1 MANCK
6 YVRWLNNQ
14 QKELIEHIVHYFG
27 FQNFEDYMLALYR
40 TTDRITTQ
48 IRPYV
53 DNLNVISVEKFRP
66 LLFDKMH
73 TNTSIVQ
80 KELKELVFKFHKT
93 LDPSLSNPV
102 YYMNRWH
109 LAVIVLHADVVTLVD
124 CDNNPV
130 IDKLAIL
137 RNLYFMFSAIMFIVQ
152 VTKSVVILNK
162 HDLEQARRLLP
173 RSNLLHPS
181 NFSSI
186 SGLLE
191 SIAERKAQLILVDRE
206 SNPKKIHNVWT
217 GYLRARVNNYANRLK
232 DNLIHIAKEK
242 KITKDEI
249 AERDYSRYYHD
260 AIINFKMEPE
270 PIDDLVD
277 TIIEML
283 GNKISKQTF
292 KQYIQQLQ
300 KLSYDELKM
309 IVNKI
314 ISIVGFPLDATNMNQ
329 INKLYSVTISIPK
342 IREDILSKYSLQTYS
357 NIAKHLVLYLFMYLG
372 RSPVKDTSNEIDWF

>member
-1 MANCK
+1 
-6 YVRWLNNQ
+6 
-14 QKELIEHIVHYFG
+14 
-27 FQNFEDYMLALYR
+27 
-40 TTDRITTQ
+40 
-48 IRPYV
+48 
-53 DNLNVISVEKFRP
+53 
-66 LLFDKMH
+66 
-73 TNTSIVQ
+73 
-80 KELKELVFKFHKT
+80 
-93 LDPSLSNPV
+93 
-102 YYMNRWH
+102 MNRWH
-109 LAVIVLHADVVTLVD
+109 LAAIVLHADVVTLVD

-191 SIAERKAQLILVDRE
+191 LIAERKAQLILVDRE

-232 DNLIHIAKEK
+232 NNLIHIAKEK

-329 INKLYSVTISIPK
+329 INKLYSVTISIPR
-342 IREDILSKYSLQTYS
+342 IREDVLSKYSLQTYS

>member
-6 YVRWLNNQ
+6 YTHWLNNQ

-27 FQNFEDYMLALYR
+27 FQNFEDYMLTLYR

-48 IRPYV
+48 IRPNI
-53 DNLNVISVEKFRP
+53 DNLNVVSVEKFRP
-66 LLFDKMH
+66 LLFDKMR
-73 TNTSIVQ
+73 TNTSIIQ
-80 KELKELVFKFHKT
+80 KELKELAFKFHKT
-93 LDPSLSNPV
+93 LDPNLSNPI

-109 LAVIVLHADVVTLVD
+109 LAAIVLHADVVTLVD
-124 CDNNPV
+124 CDNIPV

-152 VTKSVVILNK
+152 VTKSVVIVNK

-191 SIAERKAQLILVDRE
+191 SIAERKAQLILVDRD
-206 SNPKKIHNVWT
+206 SKKVHNVWT
-217 GYLRARVNNYANRLK
+217 GYLRARVNNYANKLK

-242 KITKDEI
+242 RITKDEV

-314 ISIVGFPLDATNMNQ
+314 ISVVGFPLDATNMNQ

-372 RSPVKDTSNEIDWF
+372 RSPVKDTSNESDWF

>member
-1 MANCK
+1 MTNCK

-14 QKELIEHIVHYFG
+14 QKELIEHIVRYFG

-73 TNTSIVQ
+73 ANTSIVQ
-80 KELKELVFKFHKT
+80 KELKELVFKLHKT
-93 LDPSLSNPV
+93 LDQSLTNPI

-109 LAVIVLHADVVTLVD
+109 LAAIVLHADVVTLVD

-152 VTKSVVILNK
+152 VTKSVVIFNK

-181 NFSSI
+181 NFSSV

-191 SIAERKAQLILVDRE
+191 SIAERKAQLILADRE
-206 SNPKKIHNVWT
+206 SDPKKIHNVWT
-217 GYLRARVNNYANRLK
+217 GYLRARVNNYANKLK

-249 AERDYSRYYHD
+249 AEQDYSRYYHD

-314 ISIVGFPLDATNMNQ
+314 ISVVGFPLDATNMNQ

>member
-1 MANCK
+1 MTNCK
-6 YVRWLNNQ
+6 YVHWLNNQ
-14 QKELIEHIVHYFG
+14 QKELIEQIVRYFG
-27 FQNFEDYMLALYR
+27 FQNFEDYMLTLYR
-40 TTDRITTQ
+40 TTDRIATQ

-73 TNTSIVQ
+73 ANTSIVQ
-80 KELKELVFKFHKT
+80 RELKELVFKFHKT
-93 LDPSLSNPV
+93 LDPSLSSPI

-109 LAVIVLHADVVTLVD
+109 LAAIVLHADVVTLVD

-173 RSNLLHPS
+173 RSNLLHPN

-206 SNPKKIHNVWT
+206 SNRKKIHNVWT

-232 DNLIHIAKEK
+232 DNLIHISKEK

-314 ISIVGFPLDATNMNQ
+314 ISVVGFPLDATNMNQ

>member
-1 MANCK
+1 MTNCK
-6 YVRWLNNQ
+6 YVHWLNNQ
-14 QKELIEHIVHYFG
+14 QKELIEHIVRYFG
-27 FQNFEDYMLALYR
+27 FQNFEDYMLTLYR

-93 LDPSLSNPV
+93 LDPSLSSPI

-109 LAVIVLHADVVTLVD
+109 LAAIVLHADVVTLVD
-124 CDNNPV
+124 CDKIPV
-130 IDKLAIL
+130 VDKLAIL

-152 VTKSVVILNK
+152 VTKSVVIVNK

-206 SNPKKIHNVWT
+206 PKKIHNVWT
-217 GYLRARVNNYANRLK
+217 GYLRARVNNYANKLK

-249 AERDYSRYYHD
+249 TERDYSRYYHD

-314 ISIVGFPLDATNMNQ
+314 ISVVGFPLDATNMNQ

-372 RSPVKDTSNEIDWF
+372 RSPVKDTSNEMDWF

>member
-1 MANCK
+1 MTNCK
-6 YVRWLNNQ
+6 YVHWLNNQ
-14 QKELIEHIVHYFG
+14 QKELIEHIVRYFG
-27 FQNFEDYMLALYR
+27 FQNFEDYMLTLYR

-93 LDPSLSNPV
+93 LDPNLSSPI

-109 LAVIVLHADVVTLVD
+109 LAAIVLHADVVALVD
-124 CDNNPV
+124 CDNIPV

-152 VTKSVVILNK
+152 VTKSVVIVNK

-206 SNPKKIHNVWT
+206 PKKIHNVWT

-314 ISIVGFPLDATNMNQ
+314 ISVVGFPLDATNMNQ

>member
-1 MANCK
+1 MTNCK
-6 YVRWLNNQ
+6 YVHWLNNQ
-14 QKELIEHIVHYFG
+14 QKELIEHIVRYFG
-27 FQNFEDYMLALYR
+27 FQNFEDYMLTLYR

-93 LDPSLSNPV
+93 LDPSLSSPI

-109 LAVIVLHADVVTLVD
+109 LAAIVLHADVVTLVD
-124 CDNNPV
+124 CDKIPV
-130 IDKLAIL
+130 VDKLAIL

-152 VTKSVVILNK
+152 VTKSVVIVNK

-206 SNPKKIHNVWT
+206 PKKIHNVWT

-314 ISIVGFPLDATNMNQ
+314 ISVVGFPLDATNMNQ

>member
-1 MANCK
+1 MTNCK

-14 QKELIEHIVHYFG
+14 QKELIEHIVRYFG

-73 TNTSIVQ
+73 TNTNIVQ

-93 LDPSLSNPV
+93 LDPSLSNTI

-109 LAVIVLHADVVTLVD
+109 LAAIVLHADVVTLVD

-232 DNLIHIAKEK
+232 NNLIHIAKEK

-314 ISIVGFPLDATNMNQ
+314 ISVVGFPLDATNMNQ

>member
-1 MANCK
+1 MMNCK
-6 YVRWLNNQ
+6 YVHWLNNQ
-14 QKELIEHIVHYFG
+14 QKELIEHIVRYFG
-27 FQNFEDYMLALYR
+27 FQNFEDYMLTLYR

-80 KELKELVFKFHKT
+80 KELKELVFKFHKN
-93 LDPSLSNPV
+93 LDPNLSSPI

-109 LAVIVLHADVVTLVD
+109 LAAIVLHADVVTLVD
-124 CDNNPV
+124 CNNIPV

-152 VTKSVVILNK
+152 VTKSVVIVNK

-206 SNPKKIHNVWT
+206 PKKIHNVWT

-242 KITKDEI
+242 KIAKDEI

-314 ISIVGFPLDATNMNQ
+314 ISVVGFPLDATNMNQ
-329 INKLYSVTISIPK
+329 INKLYSVTISIPRT
-342 IREDILSKYSLQTYS
+342 REDVLSKYSLQTYS

-372 RSPVKDTSNEIDWF
+372 RSPVKDTSNEMDWF

>member
-1 MANCK
+1 MTNCK
-6 YVRWLNNQ
+6 YVHWLNNQ
-14 QKELIEHIVHYFG
+14 QKELIEHIVRYFG
-27 FQNFEDYMLALYR
+27 FQNFEDYMLTLYR

-93 LDPSLSNPV
+93 LDPSLSIPV

-109 LAVIVLHADVVTLVD
+109 LAAIVLHADVVTLVD
-124 CDNNPV
+124 CDNIPV

-152 VTKSVVILNK
+152 VTKSVVIVNK

-173 RSNLLHPS
+173 RSSLLHPS

-206 SNPKKIHNVWT
+206 PKKIHNVWT

-249 AERDYSRYYHD
+249 TERDYSRYYHD
-260 AIINFKMEPE
+260 TIINFKMEPE

-314 ISIVGFPLDATNMNQ
+314 ISVVGFPLDATNMNQ

-372 RSPVKDTSNEIDWF
+372 RSPVKDTSNEMDWF